1 MMLPIAR
8 EIHHSTQSLT
18 ARYTLGWPRP
28 GAAELALSQE
38 LLTNGKSRGVRRRIS
53 SPGHKRG
60 HCGAGRERVPGSFVT
75 LLPLRAGTGADKG
88 SSVKESSLCV

>member
-38 LLTNGKSRGVRRRIS
+38 LLTNGKSRGMRRKIS